1 MHALKAAKKQVLYW
15 QITCFTSTNVQKL
28 TREERR
34 GRSGGG
40 GCSRVF
46 SRRLAQGSLPQAR
59 APQAR
64 PSSKAGSKTSK
75 AAAAVVAAECVGRK
89 AGSRQCARCFTSFT
103 TSFTLLALLPALGSV
118 PLAPVPKQL

>member
-40 GCSRVF
+40 GGSRVF
-46 SRRLAQGSLPQAR
+46 GRRLAQGTLPQAR

-64 PSSKAGSKTSK
+64 PSSKAGSK
-75 AAAAVVAAECVGRK
+75 AVVAVVAAECWAEARK
-89 AGSRQCARCFTSFT
+89 LS
-103 TSFTLLALLPALGSV
+103 
-118 PLAPVPKQL
+118 